1 MHECNI
7 QLMKKRFLLLIGAL
21 LSFSL
26 MMINC
31 SKRTGDVNLNAND
44 NVVIENIVNIG
55 DNEFPINIVF
65 GVVKDNDID
74 INISTEDMSVV
85 ITLDNHDIIPTGS
98 FELKTDGR
106 YTAGAAMIGTELRY
120 DLTGSLTIVSSDT
133 VYSLKASGNASVGR
147 AVVPFTIDYK
157 GEIVKP

>member
-1 MHECNI
+1 
-7 QLMKKRFLLLIGAL
+7 MKKRFLLLIGAL

-98 FELKTDGR
+98 FELSTDGR
-106 YTAGAAMIGTELRY
+106 YTAEAEMIGTELRY

-133 VYSLKASGNASVGR
+133 LYSIKSSGNAAVGR
-147 AVVPFTIDYK
+147 ATVPFTIDYK